1 MSVVGTGT
9 VSAILL
15 AAGESRR
22 MGALN
27 KLLLEVDGEA
37 MVRRVARA
45 LIASRADE
53 IVVVLGH
60 QAEAVAQA
68 LDGLGPRIVV
78 NAHYR
83 EGQMS
88 SMRAGVAALDGE
100 PRAIMVCLA
109 DQPWLEAA
117 DVNFLIE
124 AFDTRA
130 RGSITVPMVGGQ
142 RGNPI
147 VLAGA
152 HRREILAGGANYG
165 CRRLIERHPE
175 KVCPVQAPNDHF
187 LRDIDTPES
196 YAALSGRA

>member
-1 MSVVGTGT
+1 MTGERT
-9 VSAILL
+9 GAVSAILL

-22 MGALN
+22 MGAVN
-27 KLLLEVDGEA
+27 KLLLEVGGEA

-45 LIASRADE
+45 LIDSRADE
-53 IVVVLGH
+53 VVVVLGH
-60 QAEAVAQA
+60 QADAVAES
-68 LDGLGPRIVV
+68 LDGLSVRTIV
-78 NAHYR
+78 NADYR
-83 EGQMS
+83 EGQTG
-88 SMRAGVAALDGE
+88 SMRAGVAALNGE

-109 DQPWLEAA
+109 DQPWLEAG

-124 AFDTRA
+124 AFDARA
-130 RGSITVPMVGGQ
+130 RGSITVPMVGGR

-152 HRREILAGGANYG
+152 HRQKILDGGANYG

-196 YAALSGRA
+196 YASIPGGG

>member
-22 MGALN
+22 MGAAN

-45 LIASRADE
+45 LIDSRADE
-53 IVVVLGH
+53 VVVVLGH
-60 QAEAVAQA
+60 QANAVGQA
-68 LDGLGPRIVV
+68 LDGLEARAVV
-78 NAHYR
+78 NADYR
-83 EGQMS
+83 DGQMS
-88 SMRAGVAALDGE
+88 SMRAGVAALNGE
-100 PRAIMVCLA
+100 ARAIMICLA
-109 DQPWLEAA
+109 DQPWLEAS
-117 DVNFLIE
+117 DVNFLID
-124 AFDTRA
+124 AFDARA
-130 RGSITVPMVGGQ
+130 RGSITVPMVGGR

-152 HRREILAGGANYG
+152 HRQDILDGGANYG

-175 KVCPVQAPNDHF
+175 KVCTVQAPNDHF

-196 YAALSGRA
+196 YAALSGQA

>member
-1 MSVVGTGT
+1 MTGERT
-9 VSAILL
+9 GAVSAILL

-22 MGALN
+22 MGAVN
-27 KLLLEVDGEA
+27 KLLLEVGGEA

-45 LIASRADE
+45 LIDSRVDE
-53 IVVVLGH
+53 VVVVLGH
-60 QAEAVAQA
+60 QADAVAES
-68 LDGLGPRIVV
+68 LDGLSVRTIV
-78 NAHYR
+78 NADYR
-83 EGQMS
+83 EGQTG
-88 SMRAGVAALDGE
+88 SMRTGVAALNGE

-109 DQPWLEAA
+109 DQPWLEAG

-124 AFDTRA
+124 AFDVRA
-130 RGSITVPMVGGQ
+130 RGSITVPMVGGR

-152 HRREILAGGANYG
+152 HRQEILDGGANYG

-196 YAALSGRA
+196 YTSIPGGG